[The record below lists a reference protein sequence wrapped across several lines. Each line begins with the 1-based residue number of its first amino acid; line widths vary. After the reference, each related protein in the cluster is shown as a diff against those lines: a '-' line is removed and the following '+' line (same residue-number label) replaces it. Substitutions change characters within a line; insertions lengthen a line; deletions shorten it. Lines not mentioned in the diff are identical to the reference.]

1 MSTSSTQAPK
11 YPEAFLTLAKVG
23 QVKLTVHSATEA
35 YIRTEDDAPAIINGV
50 PYKFNA
56 HLSYE
61 DAPHLGGK
69 SWRIKPGAFYMKR
82 ATGKWQDE
90 DKVTSKARGTAYD
103 ATVAA
108 MNEWAAQHGR
118 ALAQGEIAAKL
129 DDAARKISEAE
140 DLEAR
145 AKELREEAATLRAE
159 AGEVPTE
166 IKQERIAPAF
176 TREEIK

>member
-1 MSTSSTQAPK
+1 MPTSSTPR
-11 YPEAFLTLAKVG
+11 YPEFYLTLAKVG
-23 QVKLTVHSATEA
+23 QVKLTVHAADDA

-50 PYKFNA
+50 PYLFNA
-56 HLSYE
+56 HMSYE

-69 SWRIKPGAFYMKR
+69 AWRIRAGSLYMRRKTER
-82 ATGKWQDE
+82 WQDA
-90 DKVTSKARGTAYD
+90 DKVTSKARSLVYD
-103 ATVAA
+103 AMQAA

-129 DDAARKISEAE
+129 DDAERKIHEAE
-140 DLEAR
+140 ELEAK
-145 AKELREEAATLRAE
+145 AKALREQAATLRAQ